1 PPPATHVVK
10 PKPVDTVILRGV
22 RVSLNSDV
30 GLAFIA
36 DCSRN
41 RERLFSDNQIR
52 EKYDIPE
59 TDWNSIL
66 KNKPLRLAVSRE
78 CERRMLN
85 GDAAREN
92 AAKQFVD
99 APEVLGSILRDNK
112 ASPRHRVD
120 AARELRTTAHPGDER
135 PNADIERFT
144 ITINLGGDEK
154 PIVVD
159 TGPLPKREPPDAE
172 DQW

>member
-1 PPPATHVVK
+1 KSHHRKHLSGCRPLQVSCPTMTTPRTPGFNVSDAPPPPATHVVK

-30 GLAFIA
+30 GLPFIA

-120 AARELRTTAHPGDER
+120 AA
-135 PNADIERFT
+135 
-144 ITINLGGDEK
+144 
-154 PIVVD
+154 
-159 TGPLPKREPPDAE
+159 
-172 DQW
+172 